1 MLLEL
6 PKSFLFS
13 LRSPLL
19 LGVAGSSIFVMFSL
33 LSASDPAPKLVGVI
47 MRYQRYAVDGMVQNK
62 SELLCLYI
70 ITVKLL
76 HLLQVY
82 KVEKRAHYL
91 GLADAA
97 DTTPLSA
104 DWS

>member
-13 LRSPLL
+13 FRSPLL

-47 MRYQRYAVDGMVQNK
+47 MRYPRYAVDDMIQK
-62 SELLCLYI
+62 KRELLSLSI
-70 ITVKLL
+70 IIVKLL
-76 HLLQVY
+76 HLLQEY
-82 KVEKRAHYL
+82 KI
-91 GLADAA
+91 D
-97 DTTPLSA
+97 
-104 DWS
+104 

>member
-47 MRYQRYAVDGMVQNK
+47 MRYQRYDVDGVVQK
-62 SELLCLYI
+62 KRELISFYI
-70 ITVKLL
+70 IIVKLL
-76 HLLQVY
+76 HLLQEY
-82 KVEKRAHYL
+82 KI
-91 GLADAA
+91 D
-97 DTTPLSA
+97 
-104 DWS
+104 